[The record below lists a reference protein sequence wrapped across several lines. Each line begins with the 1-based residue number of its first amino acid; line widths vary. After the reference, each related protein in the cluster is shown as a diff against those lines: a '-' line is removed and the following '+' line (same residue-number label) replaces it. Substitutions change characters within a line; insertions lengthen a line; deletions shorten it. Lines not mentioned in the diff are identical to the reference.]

1 MLMPHLNQIRM
12 QSRRQMNKE
21 PFVATMYLK
30 LTLTIKSWSSI
41 LLMMHGPFIKTML
54 IALGLKP
61 ESGRRTR

>member
-30 LTLTIKSWSSI
+30 LTLTIKSWSS
-41 LLMMHGPFIKTML
+41 
-54 IALGLKP
+54 
-61 ESGRRTR
+61 